1 MMPNEPITT
10 KIITHKLT
18 PWQIQNCDLYILLS
32 GSAIEL
38 VILTGNGCH
47 LYMNFGPVR
56 SMDLLITVKGGKEK
70 MFQQLKSQIR
80 SVKKMNGSM
89 KQIAMESKFHGP
101 KELVVHLE

>member
-1 MMPNEPITT
+1 MPNEPITT

-47 LYMNFGPVR
+47 PYMNCGPVR
-56 SMDLLITVKGGKEK
+56 SMDLLITVKGGKVK

>member
-1 MMPNEPITT
+1 
-10 KIITHKLT
+10 
-18 PWQIQNCDLYILLS
+18 
-32 GSAIEL
+32 
-38 VILTGNGCH
+38 
-47 LYMNFGPVR
+47 
-56 SMDLLITVKGGKEK
+56 MDLLITVKGGKVK